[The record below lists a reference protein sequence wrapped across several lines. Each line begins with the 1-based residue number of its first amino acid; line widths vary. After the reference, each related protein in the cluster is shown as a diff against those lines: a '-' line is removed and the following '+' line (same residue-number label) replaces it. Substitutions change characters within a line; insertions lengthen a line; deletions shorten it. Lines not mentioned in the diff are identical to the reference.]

1 MYALSSLKK
10 KKPWPEFSKLKN
22 KIGMIYSVSEYC
34 SDIFNSV
41 GAGMMHLWIVQ
52 IRHVFTEGFL
62 GRKSNGIKF
71 S

>member
-10 KKPWPEFSKLKN
+10 PWPEFPKLKN
-22 KIGMIYSVSEYC
+22 KIGMVYSVTEYC

-41 GAGMMHLWIVQ
+41 GAGMMHLWTVQ

-62 GRKSNGIKF
+62 GLIFLSWKV
-71 S
+71 